1 LTANDVVL
9 SIRDLKT
16 YFYTYAGVVKALDGV
31 DLDVRR
37 NETLGIVGETGCG
50 KSVTALSV
58 LRIVASPPGRIV
70 GGQILFD
77 GEDLLQ
83 KSDEEMQ
90 KIRGHKIAMVFQ
102 DPMTFLNPVM
112 KIGDQIAEPI
122 ILHQDLKEDYIDFK
136 VNQLKE
142 KSKKNRAKG
151 GSSEKIEEQIRKL
164 KKGTSKKIPENDLK
178 KVALKKSV
186 DVLKLVR
193 MPYAEEVIKNYPHEL
208 SGGMRQRA
216 MIAMALSCKPEIFI
230 ADEATTAL
238 DVTIQAQI
246 LTLMNEL
253 KKEAG
258 TTNIIITHDMGIVAE
273 TCDRAAVMYAGV
285 VVELA
290 PVADL
295 FEHKLHPYTQGLFAA
310 IPKLHGQTGKLETIP
325 GMVPN
330 LINPPTGCR
339 FHPRCKQAMSI
350 CSKSRPVMTE
360 ERPNHFVACYLYG
373 KR

>member
-1 LTANDVVL
+1 VL
-9 SIRDLKT
+9 SIRDLRT

-31 DLDVRR
+31 SLDVYR
-37 NETLGIVGETGCG
+37 NETLGLVGETGCG
-50 KSVTALSV
+50 KSVTAWSV
-58 LRIVASPPGRIV
+58 LRMVPSPPGRIV
-70 GGQILFD
+70 GGQILFE

-83 KSDEEMQ
+83 KPDVEMQ
-90 KIRGHKIAMVFQ
+90 KIRGSKIAMVFQ

-122 ILHQDLKEDYIDFK
+122 MLHQDLKNDYIAYK
-136 VNQLKE
+136 VEQLK
-142 KSKKNRAKG
+142 KKMKKKG
-151 GSSEKIEEQIRKL
+151 GGDGTREKVEELTRKL
-164 KKGTSKKIPENDLK
+164 KKRTTKQIPRGELK
-178 KVALKKSV
+178 KVAIEKGV
-186 DVLKLVR
+186 EVLKLVR
-193 MPYAEEVIKNYPHEL
+193 MPYAEDVVNSYPHEL

-216 MIAMALSCKPEIFI
+216 MIAMALSCKPVIFI

-246 LTLMNEL
+246 LTLMNEI
-253 KKEAG
+253 KKEVG
-258 TTNIIITHDMGIVAE
+258 TSNIIITHDMGIVAE

-285 VVELA
+285 VVEVA
-290 PVADL
+290 PVEDL
-295 FEHKLHPYTQGLFAA
+295 FEHRLHPYTKGLLAA
-310 IPKLHGQTGKLETIP
+310 IPKVSGQQGKLETIP

-339 FHPRCKQAMSI
+339 FHPRCKEAMSI
-350 CSKSRPVMTE
+350 CSKKRPEMIE

>member
-1 LTANDVVL
+1 MPNNDTIL
-9 SIRDLKT
+9 SIQDLRT

-31 DLDVRR
+31 TLDVYR
-37 NETLGIVGETGCG
+37 NETLGLVGETGCG

-58 LRIVASPPGRIV
+58 LRIVPSPPGRIV
-70 GGQILFD
+70 GGKILFN

-83 KSDEEMQ
+83 KPDEDMR
-90 KIRGHKIAMVFQ
+90 KIRGRRIAMVFQ
-102 DPMTFLNPVM
+102 DPMTYLNPVM
-112 KIGDQIAEPI
+112 KIGEQIAEPI
-122 ILHQDLKEDYIDFK
+122 ILHQDLRNDYVEYRIEKF
-136 VNQLKE
+136 KE
-142 KSKKNRAKG
+142 KMKKKKKAKG
-151 GSSEKIEEQIRKL
+151 VMTEGLEKETRNA
-164 KKGTSKKIPENDLK
+164 KKRALRQVPKGEIK
-178 KVALKKSV
+178 KVALKKAV
-186 DVLKLVR
+186 ELLKLVR
-193 MPYAEEVIKNYPHEL
+193 MPYAEDVVNSYPHEL

-238 DVTIQAQI
+238 DVTIQSQI
-246 LTLMNEL
+246 LTLMNDL
-253 KKEAG
+253 KREVG

-290 PVADL
+290 PVDDL

-310 IPKLHGQTGKLETIP
+310 IPKVSGQQGKLETIP

-339 FHPRCKQAMSI
+339 FHPRCKHAMAI
-350 CSKSRPVMTE
+350 CSEKRPEMIE
-360 ERPNHFVACYLYG
+360 ERPSHFVACYLYG
-373 KR
+373 K

>member
-1 LTANDVVL
+1 MQSNDVIL
-9 SIRDLKT
+9 SIRDLHT
-16 YFYTYAGVVKALDGV
+16 YFFTYGGVVKALDGV
-31 DLDVRR
+31 SLDVYR

-58 LRIVASPPGRIV
+58 LRIVPSPPGKIV
-70 GGQILFD
+70 GGQILFN
-77 GEDLLQ
+77 GENLLEMTD
-83 KSDEEMQ
+83 DEMR
-90 KIRGHKIAMVFQ
+90 KIRGSKIAMVFQ
-102 DPMTFLNPVM
+102 DPMTYLNPVM

-122 ILHQDLKEDYIDFK
+122 ILHQDLKDDYVNFK
-136 VNQLKE
+136 VELLK
-142 KSKKNRAKG
+142 KKLAKKQPA
-151 GSSEKIEEQIRKL
+151 EIRKDKL
-164 KKGTSKKIPENDLK
+164 DRETRKIRRRSLTQLPQGDLK
-178 KVALKKSV
+178 KVALRKSV
-186 DVLKLVR
+186 EVLKLVR
-193 MPYAEEVIKNYPHEL
+193 MPYAEDVVNSYPHEL

-216 MIAMALSCKPEIFI
+216 MIAMALSCRPDIFI

-238 DVTIQAQI
+238 DVTVQAQI

-253 KKEAG
+253 KKEVG

-290 PVADL
+290 PVEDL
-295 FEHKLHPYTQGLFAA
+295 FAHKLHPYTQGLFAA
-310 IPKLHGQTGKLETIP
+310 IPEVSAKTGELQTIP

-339 FHPRCKQAMSI
+339 FHPRCKHAMAI
-350 CSKSRPVMTE
+350 CSKQKPEMTE

-373 KR
+373 K